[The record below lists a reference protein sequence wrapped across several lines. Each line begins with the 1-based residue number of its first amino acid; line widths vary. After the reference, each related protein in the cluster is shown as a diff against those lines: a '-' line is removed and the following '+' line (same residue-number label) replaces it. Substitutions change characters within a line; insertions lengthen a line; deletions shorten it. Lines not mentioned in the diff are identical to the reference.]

1 MADFTIREMKKEE
14 ISRAAEIQK
23 GILSEE
29 RARRLRYDIE
39 ELLVSYIE
47 KSPRTSLVAVEKDKV
62 IGFMVGDIKEW
73 SSGVERAGW
82 IEIIGVDPQ
91 YMGQGVGKALGK
103 ALIERFKNE
112 GVVDIYTSVHWDS
125 GDLISFFKSIGFD
138 KSSLINLRFINAK
151 DEK

>member
-1 MADFTIREMKKEE
+1 MADFEIREMRKDE

-23 GILSEE
+23 SILSEE
-29 RARRLRYDIE
+29 RARRLKYDIE

-47 KSPRTSLVAVEKDKV
+47 KSPKTSLVAVEGDKV

-73 SSGVERAGW
+73 SFGVERAGW

-103 ALIERFKNE
+103 ALVERFKKD
-112 GVVDIYTSVHWDS
+112 GVVDVYTSMRWDS

-138 KSSLINLRFINAK
+138 KSSLINLKFINSEE
-151 DEK
+151 EK